1 MHIAVRALL
10 VGATLAAIPARAQ
23 PDAAPDAAE
32 AERPLSRA
40 QVELFRTP
48 HLGNVRQPEA
58 LRYDFTRTGPAGFTD
73 SVTVHVR
80 EARADGTRDVSF
92 DFLTGERRENH
103 PPVQGFSGNPLLMIF
118 LEHDVRTLKE
128 SIGVSATYWRN
139 RIRDALLERAT
150 VEDVTATVDGRP
162 VPARKVSVRPFE
174 REDRL
179 RRVPPVRDKLYTFVL
194 AEAVPGGIVEIRT
207 DMAADAG
214 LGVPAAG
221 ERLVFRAAT
230 PDAPGLATM
239 GPAAVEPAAPGAAR

>member
-1 MHIAVRALL
+1 MTHITLRALL
-10 VGATLAAIPARAQ
+10 VAATLAATPAWAQ
-23 PDAAPDAAE
+23 PAE

-58 LRYDFTRTGPAGFTD
+58 LRYDFTRYGPAPFTD

-92 DFLTGERRENH
+92 DFLTGARREQH
-103 PPVQGFSGNPLLMIF
+103 PPADGFTGNPVLMAF

-128 SIGVSATYWRN
+128 SIGVSTTYWRN

-150 VEDVTATVDGRP
+150 VEDVTATVDGRE
-162 VPARKVSVRPFE
+162 VPARRVSVRPFE
-174 REDRL
+174 LEDRL
-179 RRVPPVRDKLYTFVL
+179 RRVPPVRDKLYTFLL
-194 AEAVPGGIVEIRT
+194 ADAVPGGIVEIRT

-221 ERLVFRAAT
+221 ESLVFRAVSR
-230 PDAPGLATM
+230 DAPGTATP
-239 GPAAVEPAAPGAAR
+239 GTAAPGTAKP